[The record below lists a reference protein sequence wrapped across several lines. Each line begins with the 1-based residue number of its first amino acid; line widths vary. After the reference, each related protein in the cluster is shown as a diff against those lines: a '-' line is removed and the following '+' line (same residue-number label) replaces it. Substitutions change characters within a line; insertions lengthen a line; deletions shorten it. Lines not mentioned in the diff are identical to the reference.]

1 MRGFDIYFFFFRFLY
16 EEDKLWIDDVYN
28 VIRKGY
34 LILKYLFL
42 VNLKNKK
49 IYFLLYNK
57 LNIILVKIWCFLFV
71 LVIFDYEIFYL
82 INYLIS

>member
-42 VNLKNKK
+42 VNL
-49 IYFLLYNK
+49 
-57 LNIILVKIWCFLFV
+57 
-71 LVIFDYEIFYL
+71 
-82 INYLIS
+82 